1 LAEYRDAYPQ
11 IRATGADLAA
21 ISVDKPAQS
30 QRLRRELQLP
40 FTLLCDTERRV
51 VREWNVYNPREHGGI
66 ARPSVFIIEPDLRV
80 RFSSVD
86 RVATRLMPAD
96 ILGVLKDSGAPAP
109 RKHTFMPRFGDLAR
123 ATRNMVTPG

>member
-1 LAEYRDAYPQ
+1 MAEYRDAYPQ
-11 IRATGADLAA
+11 FRAAGADVVA

-30 QRLRRELQLP
+30 ARLRRQLELP

-51 VREWNVYNPREHGGI
+51 VREWDVYNPREHGGI
-66 ARPSVFIIEPDLRV
+66 ARPSVFIIDPGLSV

-96 ILGVLKDSGAPAP
+96 ILPILQDSRTSQP
-109 RKHTFMPRFGDLAR
+109 RKHTYMPRLGDFAR
-123 ATRNMVTPG
+123 AIGNMVMPG